1 MPPKKKASARSKSPK
16 RKTVKAADKTIQ
28 HGLTLLSD
36 TIADWYGKSFKA
48 PKVSGHGSPIDWD
61 RHQKAASDYLEK
73 HNPEAMLK
81 GEWNRYDLIC
91 YFILTE
97 ANGGCSGA
105 EVQFLLDFL
114 RHPWVIN
121 IEFEELDVKISK
133 LIKEYELDVPWLGR
147 WLMFHTNHMLP
158 FVTFDPD
165 NDIWRCRYDS
175 ILRDDGAHLEEYY
188 TYSFAKLPPL
198 DISQL
203 SRPVHNAEPQFWKQS
218 IDPIMYEFNA
228 RLAENLPAF
237 ARLGC
242 LQAPNFNGENCFDIL
257 DREQPGWRKDVENFD
272 IKDGKITPK

>member
-16 RKTVKAADKTIQ
+16 RTIVKAQPKTIE
-28 HGLTLLSD
+28 HGLPLLSD
-36 TIADWYGKSFKA
+36 TIAGWEGKSFKA
-48 PKVSGHGSPIDWD
+48 PKVSGRSPIDWD

-73 HNPEAMLK
+73 HNPESMLK
-81 GEWNRYDLIC
+81 GQWNRCDLIC
-91 YFILTE
+91 YFLLTE
-97 ANGGCSGA
+97 ANEGCSGV

-114 RHPWVIN
+114 RQPWARPVQL
-121 IEFEELDVKISK
+121 EELDSKISN
-133 LIKEYELDVPWLGR
+133 LIKEYELDLPWLGR

-158 FVTFDPD
+158 FVTFDPN
-165 NDIWRCRYDS
+165 NDTWQCRYDS
-175 ILRDDGAHLEEYY
+175 ILTDDGAHLEEYY

-203 SRPVHNAEPQFWKQS
+203 ARPVHNTDPQFWKDS
-218 IDPIMYEFNA
+218 VDPVMYEFNA

-237 ARLGC
+237 ARLG
-242 LQAPNFNGENCFDIL
+242 LQAPIFNGENCFDIL